1 MDKLPE
7 DLNSY
12 TILIINNMDANDLND
27 QTQKITNFIAEGNGL
42 YVIGGGNSFD
52 SGNYKNSKF
61 EQILPV
67 YVAKA
72 GRKRGETNLV
82 FVIDISGSTGHKF
95 GDSVK
100 VDVEKALALDMIQNL
115 SLINN
120 VGVVAFNTVSYKLS
134 EIQPLILNKNE
145 IIDLIPRLKYDGGTS
160 IGQGLGAALEM
171 LQNKGG
177 SKDIIL
183 ISDGRNQDFDEAR
196 NAAIVAGSK
205 GIRIYT
211 VGVGEDTYKENMQ
224 WFADNSGGTYF
235 EPDATD
241 RIRVLFGDTQS
252 VGNKKVFPLV
262 VIDKNHFITQ
272 NMKIKASLYGFNQVV
287 PSSNGKVLVTTDTGD
302 TILAVGR
309 LGLGRT
315 AVLATDYK
323 LYGFELLNKEN
334 SLLTT
339 RTINWLIGDPERKN
353 EKYINIL
360 DTRED
365 EDPEVT
371 IRAEE
376 QPVSDNVALYK
387 IDDKLYRGTI
397 KINKKGFNSVLGAV
411 FAVNYKREYQDIK
424 INPELEEVVKTTN
437 GKIFEENQID
447 EIIEHVKQRSK
458 REELRK
464 INYAWIF
471 ALIALLIYLFEVC
484 IRRIVKNK
492 NL

>member
-1 MDKLPE
+1 M
-7 DLNSY
+7 
-12 TILIINNMDANDLND
+12 
-27 QTQKITNFIAEGNGL
+27 
-42 YVIGGGNSFD
+42 
-52 SGNYKNSKF
+52 
-61 EQILPV
+61 
-67 YVAKA
+67 
-72 GRKRGETNLV
+72 
-82 FVIDISGSTGHKF
+82 
-95 GDSVK
+95 
-100 VDVEKALALDMIQNL
+100 
-115 SLINN
+115 
-120 VGVVAFNTVSYKLS
+120 
-134 EIQPLILNKNE
+134 
-145 IIDLIPRLKYDGGTS
+145 
-160 IGQGLGAALEM
+160 
-171 LQNKGG
+171 
-177 SKDIIL
+177 
-183 ISDGRNQDFDEAR
+183 
-196 NAAIVAGSK
+196 
-205 GIRIYT
+205 
-211 VGVGEDTYKENMQ
+211 
-224 WFADNSGGTYF
+224 
-235 EPDATD
+235 
-241 RIRVLFGDTQS
+241 
-252 VGNKKVFPLV
+252 
-262 VIDKNHFITQ
+262 
-272 NMKIKASLYGFNQVV
+272 
-287 PSSNGKVLVTTDTGD
+287 
-302 TILAVGR
+302 
-309 LGLGRT
+309 
-315 AVLATDYK
+315 
-323 LYGFELLNKEN
+323 NKEN